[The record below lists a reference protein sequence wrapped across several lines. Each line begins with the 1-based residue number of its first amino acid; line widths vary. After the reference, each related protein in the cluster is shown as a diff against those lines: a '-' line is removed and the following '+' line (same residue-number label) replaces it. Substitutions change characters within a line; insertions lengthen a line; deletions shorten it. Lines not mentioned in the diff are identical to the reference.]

1 LANVTSTEFLIL
13 GYLFDYWLLN
23 GTPVYGNPITV
34 TMDSDHVLWA
44 YFAEPACAMKTLT
57 NGSFYVPNTGTD
69 LLKVAHHGS
78 KMTTKDDFLAKVQPK
93 AAIISVTQS
102 AALAFSPYNINVNA
116 VCPGVV
122 PTPMWDQIDRDRSQ
136 LMGAKPGEAL
146 KTFVEKVP
154 LLRAGS
160 PEDVAG
166 AVAFLCSSD
175 ADYITGQTLNV
186 DGGFEM
192 N

>member
-1 LANVTSTEFLIL
+1 
-13 GYLFDYWLLN
+13 
-23 GTPVYGNPITV
+23 
-34 TMDSDHVLWA
+34 
-44 YFAEPACAMKTLT
+44 
-57 NGSFYVPNTGTD
+57 
-69 LLKVAHHGS
+69 
-78 KMTTKDDFLAKVQPK
+78 
-93 AAIISVTQS
+93 VTQS

-122 PTPMWDQIDRDRSQ
+122 PTPMWEQIDRDRSR

-146 KTFVEKVP
+146 RAFVDKVP